1 MNNDLISREALKKA
15 LHNFFDGKVIN
26 EPAYILRDVFC
37 YIDGAPTVELF
48 CSYLSDGEVRQPCV
62 EGPCEQDRPQGE
74 WVVKSNGTTN
84 YYACNKCGN
93 AGDIQDKFCRECGA
107 DMRGDKE

>member
-1 MNNDLISREALKKA
+1 MRLGDLDALKEA
-15 LHNFFDGKVIN
+15 LHNFFDGKVID

-37 YIDGAPTVELF
+37 YIDGAPTVEAFTEDDKALAY
-48 CSYLSDGEVRQPCV
+48 CEGYVRGSH
-62 EGPCEQDRPQGE
+62 EAYIRPQGE

-84 YYACNKCGN
+84 YYACNKCGS

-107 DMRGDKE
+107 GMRKGGAE